1 MLRHVSI
8 HRRAL
13 ILASIKKHKLP
24 QLMLFAFVLLIVN
37 NAVHSAEHLFVE
49 ADVAQIECDT
59 CNLAQTPI
67 VNSDQTSDLVKFESN
82 NFSPKKIA
90 SASSVV
96 ASIYQARAPPRI

>member
-1 MLRHVSI
+1 MLV
-8 HRRAL
+8 L
-13 ILASIKKHKLP
+13 FKKYKLP
-24 QLMLFAFVLLIVN
+24 QLMLFAVVLMIVN

-59 CNLAQTPI
+59 CNLAQAPI
-67 VNSDQTSDLVKFESN
+67 IDSDKTSDLVRFASN
-82 NFSPKKIA
+82 NFSPKKVA